1 MDHPDLANIACV
13 VAAAGV
19 AALLAGRGRTIV
31 VGGLALIGLGGAGL
45 VYSASGIGRLDALAS
60 GPGIVAA
67 VLGLTVLA
75 GAATLLVR
83 NPAWL
88 PLALLVA
95 APLRP
100 PLTLA
105 DGGFPIQLAED
116 GELGRLLLLYL
127 VLAAGA
133 LALAWRAFATRE
145 QGTLPVR
152 ALPRSLAL
160 PTAALLGFAC
170 VSLVWADHPRAGV
183 EVLVFFLLPF
193 AVLLGTLARS
203 PFPDWMPRALATVAI
218 AMASLFA
225 VIGLFQAATREL
237 FFFAPNLALSN
248 ANSSFFRV
256 TSLFGDPS
264 LYGRHLVVGLG
275 IVLALMALRRIE
287 PRLATGLVVLLWAGL
302 FVSYSQS
309 SMIAL
314 VVVTLVIAA
323 LTGTRPIRLAVVGTF
338 ALVAVLAIGYV
349 VSVPIRGDSLRN
361 ETADRSQRIE
371 ETVRVIERDPAIGV
385 AIGGQPDA
393 SRRLSERDRPTPN
406 FVSHTAPLT
415 VFAELGAVGV
425 ALLAWMLFGAVRM
438 LTAVWRLEPGVGL
451 TLLAVLLGVFVQ
463 SLFYPGLLEDPLT
476 WLTLGVGAGYLTWP
490 RRDDGTGR
498 GEVVVDDPD
507 AAPAPPTSPA
517 TPEATA

>member
-1 MDHPDLANIACV
+1 MDHPDLANIACLI
-13 VAAAGV
+13 AAAGV
-19 AALLAGRGRTIV
+19 ALFLAGRGRATV
-31 VGGLALIGLGGAGL
+31 VGGLFLIGLGGAGL
-45 VYSASGIGRLDALAS
+45 IHSASGIGKLDTLAS
-60 GPGIVAA
+60 GPGIVAGA
-67 VLGLTVLA
+67 LGLLVLA
-75 GAATLLVR
+75 AAAALLVR
-83 NPAWL
+83 KPAWL
-88 PLALLVA
+88 PLALLIA

-100 PLTLA
+100 PLTLG
-105 DGGFPIQLAED
+105 DGGGFPIQLAEN

-133 LALAWRAFATRE
+133 LALAWRAFAASE

-160 PTAALLGFAC
+160 PAAALLAFAC

-193 AVLLGTLARS
+193 AVLVGTLARS
-203 PFPDWMPRALATVAI
+203 PFPDWMPRALATATL

-225 VIGLFQAATREL
+225 IIGLFQAATREL

-248 ANSSFFRV
+248 ANSNFFRV

-264 LYGRHLVVGLG
+264 LYGRHLVVGLAV
-275 IVLALMALRRIE
+275 VLALMALRRIDD
-287 PRLATGLVVLLWAGL
+287 RLGAGVVLLLWAGL

-323 LTGTRPIRLAVVGTF
+323 VTGTRRIRLAVVGTF
-338 ALVAVLAIGYV
+338 ALAAALAIGYV
-349 VSVPIRGDSLRN
+349 ASVPIRGDSLRN
-361 ETADRSQRIE
+361 ETADRSQRVE
-371 ETVRVIERDPAIGV
+371 ETLRVIERHPVVGV
-385 AIGGQPDA
+385 AVGGQPDA

-415 VFAELGAVGV
+415 VFAELGAVGL
-425 ALLAWMLFGAVRM
+425 ALLAWLLYGATRMLLAVR
-438 LTAVWRLEPGVGL
+438 RLDAGVGL
-451 TLLAVLLGVFVQ
+451 ALIAVLLGVFVQ
-463 SLFYPGLLEDPLT
+463 SLFYPGFLEDPLT
-476 WLTLGVGAGYLTWP
+476 WLTLGVGAGFLTWP

-498 GEVVVDDPD
+498 GVVVVDEPD
-507 AAPAPPTSPA
+507 GAPAH
-517 TPEATA
+517 EATA

>member
-1 MDHPDLANIACV
+1 VDHPDLANIACL

-19 AALLAGRGRTIV
+19 VALLAGRGRAAV
-31 VGGLALIGLGGAGL
+31 VGGLASIGLGGVGL
-45 VYSASGIGRLDALAS
+45 IHSASGIGRLDALAS
-60 GPGIVAA
+60 GPGAAAAALGVAA
-67 VLGLTVLA
+67 LVC
-75 GAATLLVR
+75 AAALLVR
-83 NPAWL
+83 SPAWL
-88 PLALLVA
+88 PLAILLA

-100 PLTLA
+100 PLTLG
-105 DGGFPIQLAED
+105 DGGGFPIALAEN
-116 GELGRLLLLYL
+116 GELGRLLLLYF

-133 LALAWRAFATRE
+133 LALAWRALSARE

-160 PTAALLGFAC
+160 PAAALLGFAC
-170 VSLVWADHPRAGV
+170 VSLLWADYPRAGV

-203 PFPDWMPRALATVAI
+203 PFPDWMPRALAGVAI

-225 VIGLFQAATREL
+225 LVGLFQAATREL

-264 LYGRHLVVGLG
+264 LYGRHLVVGLAV
-275 IVLALMALRRIE
+275 VLALMALRRIDD
-287 PRLATGLVVLLWAGL
+287 RLGAGLVLLLWAGL

-323 LTGTRPIRLAVVGTF
+323 ATGARRVRLAVVGTF
-338 ALVAVLAIGYV
+338 ALVAVLAIGYL
-349 VSVPIRGDSLRN
+349 VSIPIRGDSLRN
-361 ETADRSQRIE
+361 ETADRSQRVE
-371 ETVRVIERDPAIGV
+371 ETVRVIERQPAAGV
-385 AIGGQPDA
+385 GIGGQPDA

-425 ALLAWMLFGAVRM
+425 ALLAWLLFGAVRM
-438 LTAVWRLEPGVGL
+438 LTAVWRLERGVGL
-451 TLLAVLLGVFVQ
+451 ALIAVLLGVFVQ
-463 SLFYPGLLEDPLT
+463 SLFYPGFFEDPLT
-476 WLTLGVGAGYLTWP
+476 WLVLGVGAGFLTWP

-498 GEVVVDDPD
+498 GEVVVDDP
-507 AAPAPPTSPA
+507 A
-517 TPEATA
+517 EARA

>member
-1 MDHPDLANIACV
+1 MDHPDLANIACL
-13 VAAAGV
+13 VAAAGIV
-19 AALLAGRGRTIV
+19 LLLAGRGRSMV
-31 VGGLALIGLGGAGL
+31 VGGLVLIALGGAGL
-45 VYSASGIGRLDALAS
+45 IHSASGIGRLDALAS
-60 GPGIVAA
+60 GPGIVAG
-67 VLGLTVLA
+67 VLGLAVLA
-75 GAATLLVR
+75 GAAALLVR
-83 NPAWL
+83 YPAWL

-100 PLTLA
+100 PLTLG
-105 DGGFPIQLAED
+105 DGGGFPIGLAED
-116 GELGRLLLLYL
+116 GELGRLLLLYFAI
-127 VLAAGA
+127 AAGA
-133 LALAWRAFATRE
+133 LALAWRAFAASE

-160 PTAALLGFAC
+160 PAAALLAFAS
-170 VSLVWADHPRAGV
+170 VSLIWGDYPRAGV

-203 PFPDWMPRALATVAI
+203 PFPDWMPRALATVTI

-225 VIGLFQAATREL
+225 VVGLFQAATREL

-264 LYGRHLVVGLG
+264 LYGRHLVVGLAV
-275 IVLALMALRRIE
+275 VLALMALRRIDL
-287 PRLATGLVVLLWAGL
+287 RLATGLVVLLWAGL

-314 VVVTLVIAA
+314 VVVTLTIAA
-323 LTGTRPIRLAVVGTF
+323 LTGTRRIRLAVVGTF
-338 ALVAVLAIGYV
+338 ALVAVLAIGYL
-349 VSVPIRGDSLRN
+349 VSIPIRGESLRT

-371 ETVRVIERDPAIGV
+371 ETVRVIERHPEIGV
-385 AIGGQPDA
+385 GVGGQPNA

-415 VFAELGAVGV
+415 VFAELGAVGI
-425 ALLAWMLFGAVRM
+425 ALLAWLLFGAVRM
-438 LTAVWRLEPGVGL
+438 LTAVRRLEPGVGL
-451 TLLAVLLGVFVQ
+451 ALLAVLLGVFVQ
-463 SLFYPGLLEDPLT
+463 SLFYPGFLEDPLT
-476 WLTLGVGAGYLTWP
+476 WLALGVGAGYLTWP

-498 GEVVVDDPD
+498 GEVVVDEPD
-507 AAPAPPTSPA
+507 GSPAPRA
-517 TPEATA
+517 AA

>member
-1 MDHPDLANIACV
+1 MDHPDLANIACLI
-13 VAAAGV
+13 AAAGV
-19 AALLAGRGRTIV
+19 ALFLAGRGRAMV

-45 VYSASGIGRLDALAS
+45 IHSASGLGRLDALAS
-60 GPGIVAA
+60 GPGVLAA
-67 VLGLTVLA
+67 ALGL
-75 GAATLLVR
+75 AALLTAAALLVR
-83 NPAWL
+83 SPAWL
-88 PLALLVA
+88 PLALLAA

-105 DGGFPIQLAED
+105 GDGGFPIALAEN
-116 GELGRLLLLYL
+116 GELGRLLLLYF

-133 LALAWRAFATRE
+133 LALAWRAFAARE

-152 ALPRSLAL
+152 ALPRSLAF
-160 PTAALLGFAC
+160 PAAALLAFAC
-170 VSLVWADHPRAGV
+170 VSLVWADYPRAGV

-193 AVLLGTLARS
+193 AVLVGTLARS
-203 PFPDWMPRALATVAI
+203 PFPDWMPRALATVTL

-225 VIGLFQAATREL
+225 VVGLFQAATREL

-248 ANSSFFRV
+248 ANSNFFRV

-264 LYGRHLVVGLG
+264 LYGRHLVVGLAV
-275 IVLALMALRRIE
+275 VLALMALRRIDD
-287 PRLATGLVVLLWAGL
+287 RLGAGLVLLLWAGL

-309 SMIAL
+309 SMVAL
-314 VVVTLVIAA
+314 VVVTLLIAA

-338 ALVAVLAIGYV
+338 ALVAVLAVGYL
-349 VSVPIRGDSLRN
+349 VSIPIRGDSLRN
-361 ETADRSQRIE
+361 ETADRSQRVE
-371 ETVRVIERDPAIGV
+371 ETVRVIERQPLAGV
-385 AIGGQPDA
+385 GIGGQPDA

-425 ALLAWMLFGAVRM
+425 ALLLWLLFGAVRM

-451 TLLAVLLGVFVQ
+451 ALLAVLTGVFVQ
-463 SLFYPGLLEDPLT
+463 SLFYPGFLEDPLT
-476 WLTLGVGAGYLTWP
+476 WLALGVGAGYLTWP

-498 GEVVVDDPD
+498 GEVVVDDPAE
-507 AAPAPPTSPA
+507 AAA
-517 TPEATA
+517 

>member
-1 MDHPDLANIACV
+1 VDHPDLANIACLI
-13 VAAAGV
+13 AAAGV
-19 AALLAGRGRTIV
+19 ALFLAGRGRAMV

-45 VYSASGIGRLDALAS
+45 IHSASGLGRLDALAS
-60 GPGIVAA
+60 GPGVLAA
-67 VLGLTVLA
+67 ALGL
-75 GAATLLVR
+75 AALLTAAALLVR
-83 NPAWL
+83 SPAWL
-88 PLALLVA
+88 PLALLAA

-105 DGGFPIQLAED
+105 GDGGFPIALAEN
-116 GELGRLLLLYL
+116 GELGRLLLLYF

-133 LALAWRAFATRE
+133 LALAWRAFAARE

-152 ALPRSLAL
+152 ALPRSLAF
-160 PTAALLGFAC
+160 PAAALLAFAC
-170 VSLVWADHPRAGV
+170 VSLVWADYPRAGV

-193 AVLLGTLARS
+193 AVLVGTLARS
-203 PFPDWMPRALATVAI
+203 PFPDWMPRALATVTL

-225 VIGLFQAATREL
+225 VVGLFQAATREL

-248 ANSSFFRV
+248 ANSNFFRV

-264 LYGRHLVVGLG
+264 LYGRHLVVGLAV
-275 IVLALMALRRIE
+275 VLALMALRRIDD
-287 PRLATGLVVLLWAGL
+287 RLGAGLVLLLWAGL

-309 SMIAL
+309 SMVAL
-314 VVVTLVIAA
+314 VVVTLLIAA

-338 ALVAVLAIGYV
+338 ALVAVLAVGYL
-349 VSVPIRGDSLRN
+349 VSIPIRGDSLRN
-361 ETADRSQRIE
+361 ETADRSQRVE
-371 ETVRVIERDPAIGV
+371 ETVRVIERQPLAGV
-385 AIGGQPDA
+385 GIGGQPDA

-425 ALLAWMLFGAVRM
+425 ALLLWLLFGAVRM

-451 TLLAVLLGVFVQ
+451 ALLAVLTGVFVQ
-463 SLFYPGLLEDPLT
+463 SLFYPGFLEDPLT
-476 WLTLGVGAGYLTWP
+476 WLALGVGAGYLTWP

-498 GEVVVDDPD
+498 GEVVVDDPAE
-507 AAPAPPTSPA
+507 AAA
-517 TPEATA
+517 

>member
-1 MDHPDLANIACV
+1 MDHPDLANIACL
-13 VAAAGV
+13 VAAAGIV
-19 AALLAGRGRTIV
+19 LLLAGRGRPMV

-45 VYSASGIGRLDALAS
+45 IHSASGIGRLDALAS
-60 GPGIVAA
+60 GPGVVAGL
-67 VLGLTVLA
+67 LGLAVLA

-83 NPAWL
+83 YPAWL
-88 PLALLVA
+88 PLALLIA

-100 PLTLA
+100 PLTLG
-105 DGGFPIQLAED
+105 DGGGFPIALAEN
-116 GELGRLLLLYL
+116 GELGRLLLLYF
-127 VLAAGA
+127 VLAAAA
-133 LALAWRAFATRE
+133 LALAWRAFAASE

-152 ALPRSLAL
+152 SLPRSLAL
-160 PTAALLGFAC
+160 PAAALLAFAC
-170 VSLVWADHPRAGV
+170 VSLIWGDYPRAGV

-203 PFPDWMPRALATVAI
+203 PFPDWMPRALATVTI

-225 VIGLFQAATREL
+225 VVGLFQAATREL

-264 LYGRHLVVGLG
+264 LYGRHLVVGLAV
-275 IVLALMALRRIE
+275 VLALMALRRIDL
-287 PRLATGLVVLLWAGL
+287 RLATGLVVLLWAGL

-314 VVVTLVIAA
+314 VVVTLMIAA
-323 LTGTRPIRLAVVGTF
+323 LTGTRRIRLAVVGTF
-338 ALVAVLAIGYV
+338 ALVAVLAIGYL
-349 VSVPIRGDSLRN
+349 VSIPIRGESLRT

-371 ETVRVIERDPAIGV
+371 ETVRVIERHPEIGV
-385 AIGGQPDA
+385 GVGGQPNA

-415 VFAELGAVGV
+415 VFAELGAVGI
-425 ALLAWMLFGAVRM
+425 ALLGWLLFGAVRM
-438 LTAVWRLEPGVGL
+438 LSAVRRLEPGVGL
-451 TLLAVLLGVFVQ
+451 ALLAVLLGVFVQ
-463 SLFYPGLLEDPLT
+463 SLFYPGFLEDPLT
-476 WLTLGVGAGYLTWP
+476 WLVFGVGAGYLTWP

-498 GEVVVDDPD
+498 GEIVVDEV
-507 AAPAPPTSPA
+507 AA
-517 TPEATA
+517 

>member
-1 MDHPDLANIACV
+1 VDHPALADIACLI
-13 VAAAGV
+13 AAAGV
-19 AALLAGRGRTIV
+19 ALFLAGRGRAMVI
-31 VGGLALIGLGGAGL
+31 GGLALIGLGGAGL
-45 VYSASGIGRLDALAS
+45 IDAASGIGRLDALTS
-60 GPGIVAA
+60 GAGIAAA
-67 VLGLTVLA
+67 VLGLAALV
-75 GAATLLVR
+75 GAAALLVR

-100 PLTLA
+100 PLTLG
-105 DGGFPIQLAED
+105 DGGFPIAIAED
-116 GELGRLLLLYL
+116 GELGRLLLLYF

-133 LALAWRAFATRE
+133 LALAWRAFSARE

-160 PTAALLGFAC
+160 SAAVLLAFAC
-170 VSLVWADHPRAGV
+170 VSLLWADYPRAGV

-193 AVLLGTLARS
+193 AVLLGVLARS

-225 VIGLFQAATREL
+225 VVGLFQAATREL

-264 LYGRHLVVGLG
+264 LYGRHLVVGLA

-287 PRLATGLVVLLWAGL
+287 LRLATALVVLLWAGL

-323 LTGTRPIRLAVVGTF
+323 LTGTRRVRLSVVGTF
-338 ALVAVLAIGYV
+338 ALVALLAIGYV
-349 VSVPIRGDSLRN
+349 ASVPIRGDSLRN
-361 ETADRSQRIE
+361 ETADRSQRVE
-371 ETVRVIERDPAIGV
+371 ETVRVIERHPAIGV
-385 AIGGQPDA
+385 GVGGQPDA

-415 VFAELGAVGV
+415 VFAELGAVGI
-425 ALLAWMLFGAVRM
+425 ALLAWLLLGAVRM
-438 LTAVWRLEPGVGL
+438 LAGVRRLEPAVGL
-451 TLLAVLLGVFVQ
+451 ALLAVLIGVFVQ
-463 SLFYPGLLEDPLT
+463 SLFYPGFLEDPLT
-476 WLTLGVGAGYLTWP
+476 WLALGVGAGYLTWP

-498 GEVVVDDPD
+498 GELVYDGEPD
-507 AAPAPPTSPA
+507 SPPAPAA
-517 TPEATA
+517 RPEATA

>member
-1 MDHPDLANIACV
+1 MDHPDLAKIACLI
-13 VAAAGV
+13 AAAGV
-19 AALLAGRGRTIV
+19 VLLLAGRGRAMV

-45 VYSASGIGRLDALAS
+45 VDSASGIGRLDALAS

-67 VLGLTVLA
+67 VLGLAVL
-75 GAATLLVR
+75 GAAAALLVR

-88 PLALLVA
+88 PLAILVA

-100 PLTLA
+100 PLTLENG
-105 DGGFPIQLAED
+105 GGFPIALAEN
-116 GELGRLLLLYL
+116 GELGRLLLLYF

-133 LALAWRAFATRE
+133 LALAWRAFSARE

-160 PTAALLGFAC
+160 PAATLLGLAC
-170 VSLVWADHPRAGV
+170 VSLLWADFPRAGV

-203 PFPDWMPRALATVAI
+203 PFPDWIPRALATVTI

-225 VIGLFQAATREL
+225 VVGLFQAATREL

-264 LYGRHLVVGLG
+264 LYGRHLVVGLAV
-275 IVLALMALRRIE
+275 VLALMALRRIDL
-287 PRLATGLVVLLWAGL
+287 RLATGLVVLLWAGL

-323 LTGTRPIRLAVVGTF
+323 LTGTRRVRLAVVGTF
-338 ALVAVLAIGYV
+338 GLVALLMVGYLI
-349 VSVPIRGDSLRN
+349 SIPIRGDSLRN

-371 ETVRVIERDPAIGV
+371 ETVRVIERHPAIGV
-385 AIGGQPDA
+385 AVGGQPDA

-415 VFAELGAVGV
+415 VFAELGAVGL
-425 ALLAWMLFGAVRM
+425 ALLAWLLYGAVRM
-438 LTAVWRLEPGVGL
+438 LGAVRRLEPAVGL
-451 TLLAVLLGVFVQ
+451 ALLAVLLGVFVQ
-463 SLFYPGLLEDPLT
+463 SLFYPGFLEDPLT
-476 WLTLGVGAGYLTWP
+476 WLTLGIGAGYLTWP

-498 GEVVVDDPD
+498 GEVVYDGD
-507 AAPAPPTSPA
+507 AA
-517 TPEATA
+517 EAAA

>member
-1 MDHPDLANIACV
+1 MDHPDLANLASLI
-13 VAAAGV
+13 AAAGIV
-19 AALLAGRGRTIV
+19 LLLAGRGRAMV

-45 VYSASGIGRLDALAS
+45 VHSASGIGRLDALAS
-60 GPGIVAA
+60 GPGVVAA
-67 VLGLTVLA
+67 VLGLAVL
-75 GAATLLVR
+75 GAAAAVLVR
-83 NPAWL
+83 KPAWL
-88 PLALLVA
+88 PLALVFA

-105 DGGFPIQLAED
+105 DGGGFPIQLAEN
-116 GELGRLLLLYL
+116 GELGRLLLLYF
-127 VLAAGA
+127 VLAAA
-133 LALAWRAFATRE
+133 AVALAWRAFAASE
-145 QGTLPVR
+145 QGTLPTR

-160 PTAALLGFAC
+160 PAAALLAFAC
-170 VSLVWADHPRAGV
+170 VSLVWADYPRAGV
-183 EVLVFFLLPF
+183 EVLIFFLLPF

-203 PFPDWMPRALATVAI
+203 PFPDWMPRALATLTL

-225 VIGLFQAATREL
+225 VVGLFQAATREL

-264 LYGRHLVVGLG
+264 LYGRHLVVGLAV
-275 IVLALMALRRIE
+275 VLALMALRRIDD
-287 PRLATGLVVLLWAGL
+287 RLGAGIVLLLWAGL

-314 VVVTLVIAA
+314 VVVTLVVAA
-323 LTGTRPIRLAVVGTF
+323 LTGTRRVRLAVVGTF

-349 VSVPIRGDSLRN
+349 ASVPLRGDSLRN
-361 ETADRSQRIE
+361 ETADRSQRVE
-371 ETVRVIERDPAIGV
+371 ETVRVIEGHPVIGV

-415 VFAELGAVGV
+415 VFAELGVVGL
-425 ALLAWMLFGAVRM
+425 ALLAWLLYGAVRM
-438 LTAVWRLEPGVGL
+438 LGGVRRLDPAVGL
-451 TLLAVLLGVFVQ
+451 ALLAVLLGIFVQ
-463 SLFYPGLLEDPLT
+463 SLFYPGFLEDPLT
-476 WLTLGVGAGYLTWP
+476 WLTLGIGAGVLTWP

-498 GEVVVDDPD
+498 GEVVVDEPD
-507 AAPAPPTSPA
+507 GTPASGAAA
-517 TPEATA
+517 